1 MLRSRRAALLV
12 IALNYFI
19 LTMGFN
25 TWQSLFNNFAVD
37 ELHIRAEQI
46 GLVQSIREIPGLLG
60 FLVSLL
66 ALFLAEMR
74 IAGLSVVLMGLGIWL
89 TATVHGMPGLIG
101 ATLLMS
107 TGFHFFSASNA
118 SAVLLAVDTDEAP
131 RLMGRLNSIGALATA
146 LGTVLIFGTLG
157 TWGYRTLLAVTGGLV
172 FVFGA
177 LLLPFGHQPRRVRSG
192 KQLRALRG
200 RYWLYYAL
208 QFLWGSR
215 RHIFTTFAIYLL
227 VKNYA
232 VSAQAIAVLSFL
244 NSLIGTYLHQAL
256 GKMVARFGERRVLT
270 VNFVLLAA
278 IFIGYALVPQMRALH
293 SPPFLLPALALG
305 GHTLFPALPSSP
317 ALLILLGL
325 FVADNVLFGFSIAL
339 ECYLQRIAVSAEDIT
354 PNVSLGQTI
363 NHIAA
368 VIIPVVGGV
377 VWATVGP
384 RYTFITG
391 VVIALAALVITQWM
405 QPRAAGSTLVCPVRT
420 CPSGEGNERGRVRL

>member
-1 MLRSRRAALLV
+1 MLRSRRVALLV
-12 IALNYFI
+12 IAVNYFI

-25 TWQSLFNNFAVD
+25 TWQSVFNNFAVD

-60 FLVSLL
+60 FLVSLI

-89 TATVHGMPGLIG
+89 TATVHGMSTLIG

-107 TGFHFFSASNA
+107 TGFHFFSASNSA
-118 SAVLLAVDTDEAP
+118 AVLLAVDTDEAP
-131 RLMGRLNSIGALATA
+131 RLMGRLNSIGAVATA
-146 LGTVLIFGTLG
+146 LGTLLIFGTLG
-157 TWGYRTLLAVTGGLV
+157 SWGYRTLLTITGWTVLV
-172 FVFGA
+172 VGA
-177 LLLPFGHQPRRVRSG
+177 LLLPFGHQPRRVRLRN
-192 KQLRALRG
+192 QWRALR
-200 RYWLYYAL
+200 RAYWLYYAL

-227 VKNYA
+227 VKDYG

-270 VNFVLLAA
+270 VNFALLAA
-278 IFIGYALVPQMRALH
+278 IFIGYAVVPQIRALH
-293 SPPFLLPALALG
+293 SPTIVLPGLAWG
-305 GHTLFPALPSSP
+305 GHTFFPALPASP
-317 ALLILLGL
+317 ALLILLAF

-339 ECYLQRIAVSAEDIT
+339 ECYLQRIAVVPEDIT

-368 VIIPVVGGV
+368 VIIPVVGGI
-377 VWATVGP
+377 VWASVGA
-384 RYTFITG
+384 RYTFWTG
-391 VVIALAALVITQWM
+391 VVIALLALTLSQWM
-405 QPRAAGSTLVCPVRT
+405 RPRVPAGSLACAQANDP
-420 CPSGEGNERGRVRL
+420 